1 MRRHVGDDPAP
12 PAGRYGGT
20 MAKVL
25 LGGGDAERRGLGGE
39 GLCAAGFD
47 VAEAASASVA
57 LTALE
62 WNRPDVVVSRE
73 DVPELDGYEL
83 CSIIRSD
90 PSTKALPFLLL
101 TGPAGPQAG
110 AAARAGVDLV
120 LGGTLATSDV
130 ANRVERLR
138 GPGGGRALG
147 GSRRPPRARAQ
158 RRRTG

>member
-1 MRRHVGDDPAP
+1 MP
-12 PAGRYGGT
+12 
-20 MAKVL
+20 KVL
-25 LGGGDAERRGLGGE
+25 LVDGDAERRRLGAE
-39 GLCAAGFD
+39 TLAAAGFE
-47 VAEAASASVA
+47 VAEATSASIA

-101 TGPAGPQAG
+101 AAPDGPQAG

-120 LGGTLATSDV
+120 LGGTFDASDV
-130 ANRVERLR
+130 VNRVQRLASS
-138 GPGGGRALG
+138 GGHHA
-147 GSRRPPRARAQ
+147 
-158 RRRTG
+158 

>member
-1 MRRHVGDDPAP
+1 
-12 PAGRYGGT
+12 

-25 LGGGDAERRGLGGE
+25 LVDGDVERRRLDAEALG
-39 GLCAAGFD
+39 AAGFE

-101 TGPAGPQAG
+101 TSPAGPRAG

-120 LGGTLATSDV
+120 LCGTFDSADIV
-130 ANRVERLR
+130 N
-138 GPGGGRALG
+138 
-147 GSRRPPRARAQ
+147 RAQ
-158 RRRTG
+158 RLASSGGHHA

>member
-1 MRRHVGDDPAP
+1 
-12 PAGRYGGT
+12 

-25 LGGGDAERRGLGGE
+25 LVDGDGERRRESIEALG
-39 GLCAAGFD
+39 AAGFE
-47 VAEAASASVA
+47 VAEAATASVA

-101 TGPAGPQAG
+101 TSPAGPRAG
-110 AAARAGVDLV
+110 AAARAWSSAARSS
-120 LGGTLATSDV
+120 TQTS
-130 ANRVERLR
+130 
-138 GPGGGRALG
+138 
-147 GSRRPPRARAQ
+147 
-158 RRRTG
+158 

>member
-1 MRRHVGDDPAP
+1 
-12 PAGRYGGT
+12 

-25 LGGGDAERRGLGGE
+25 LVDGDVARRRETVEALG
-39 GLCAAGFD
+39 AAGFE
-47 VAEAASASVA
+47 VAEAGSASVA

-62 WNRPDVVVSRE
+62 WNRPDVVVSHE

-101 TGPAGPQAG
+101 TSPVGPRAG

-120 LGGTLATSDV
+120 LGGTFDSADIV
-130 ANRVERLR
+130 NRVQRLAAS
-138 GPGGGRALG
+138 GGHHA
-147 GSRRPPRARAQ
+147 
-158 RRRTG
+158 

>member
-1 MRRHVGDDPAP
+1 M
-12 PAGRYGGT
+12 T
-20 MAKVL
+20 KVL
-25 LGGGDAERRGLGGE
+25 LVDGDVERRRLVGQGLV
-39 GLCAAGFD
+39 AAGLE
-47 VAEAASASVA
+47 VAEAATASIA

-101 TGPAGPQAG
+101 ASPAGPQAG

-120 LGGTLATSDV
+120 LAGAFGVSDV
-130 ANRVERLR
+130 VNRVERLAAS
-138 GPGGGRALG
+138 GGHHA
-147 GSRRPPRARAQ
+147 
-158 RRRTG
+158 

>member
-1 MRRHVGDDPAP
+1 
-12 PAGRYGGT
+12 

-25 LGGGDAERRGLGGE
+25 LVDGDAERRRLVAGALGAG
-39 GLCAAGFD
+39 GFD
-47 VAEAASASVA
+47 VAEAASASIA

-83 CSIIRSD
+83 CAIIRSD

-101 TGPAGPQAG
+101 TAPGGPQAG

-120 LGGTLATSDV
+120 LGGTFDASDV
-130 ANRVERLR
+130 VNRVQRLVS
-138 GPGGGRALG
+138 LG
-147 GSRRPPRARAQ
+147 GHHA
-158 RRRTG
+158 

>member
-1 MRRHVGDDPAP
+1 
-12 PAGRYGGT
+12 

-25 LGGGDAERRGLGGE
+25 LVDGDAERRRETIEALG
-39 GLCAAGFD
+39 AAGFE
-47 VAEAASASVA
+47 VADAATASVA

-101 TGPAGPQAG
+101 TSPAGPRAG

-120 LGGTLATSDV
+120 LGGTFDSADIV
-130 ANRVERLR
+130 NRVQRLAAS
-138 GPGGGRALG
+138 GGHHA
-147 GSRRPPRARAQ
+147 
-158 RRRTG
+158 